1 MLLIFK
7 NFKQTKII
15 NLIPNLAL
23 FFIASERLVL
33 ALLASLFDLKQN
45 SKMAMNMATTNNA
58 AREKIYYYF
67 YILVK
72 QSLFFREINIVPKK
86 KNTPT
91 TLARDKSPLT

>member
-1 MLLIFK
+1 MLL
-7 NFKQTKII
+7 KI
-15 NLIPNLAL
+15 NNHIPNLAL

-58 AREKIYYYF
+58 ARGKNIYYYF

-72 QSLFFREINIVPKK
+72 QSLFFREIKMAPKK